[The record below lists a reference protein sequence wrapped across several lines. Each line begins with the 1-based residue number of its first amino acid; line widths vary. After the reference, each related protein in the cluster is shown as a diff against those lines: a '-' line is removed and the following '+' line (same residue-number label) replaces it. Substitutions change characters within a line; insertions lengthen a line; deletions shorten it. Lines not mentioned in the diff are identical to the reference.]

1 MKYDIRGDK
10 LVVTNAIKEYAEEK
24 VSKIEKYLASSDEI
38 MARIVVSVKGKDQK
52 VEVTIPTKN
61 LTLRAEEKSN
71 DLYAAIDLVVEKL
84 ERQIIKNKTKMLSKN
99 IKNKVSEFILT
110 DIESD
115 EDEEEEVIVKRKQ
128 LDTKPMS
135 EEEAILQMNMLGHD
149 FFIFKDDSTFS
160 VSVLY
165 RRKDGNYGL
174 IETK

>member
-99 IKNKVSEFILT
+99 
-110 DIESD
+110 
-115 EDEEEEVIVKRKQ
+115 
-128 LDTKPMS
+128 M
-135 EEEAILQMNMLGHD
+135 
-149 FFIFKDDSTFS
+149 
-160 VSVLY
+160 
-165 RRKDGNYGL
+165 
-174 IETK
+174 

>member
-10 LVVTNAIKEYAEEK
+10 LVVTNAIKEYTEEK
-24 VSKIEKYLASSDEI
+24 VSKIEKYLASSDELI
-38 MARIVVSVKGKDQK
+38 ARIVVSVKGKDQK

-61 LTLRAEEKSN
+61 LTLRAEEKNN

-115 EDEEEEVIVKRKQ
+115 EDEDEVIVKRKQ

-149 FFIFKDDSTFS
+149 FFIFKDDKTFG

-165 RRKDGNYGL
+165 RRKDGDYGL

>member
-10 LVVTNAIKEYAEEK
+10 LVVTNAIKEYTEEK
-24 VSKIEKYLASSDEI
+24 VSKIEKYLASSDELI
-38 MARIVVSVKGKDQK
+38 ARIVVSVKGKDQK

-61 LTLRAEEKSN
+61 LTLRAEEKNN

-115 EDEEEEVIVKRKQ
+115 EDEDEVIVKRKQ

-149 FFIFKDDSTFS
+149 FFIFKNDKTFG

-165 RRKDGNYGL
+165 RRKDGDYGL

>member
-61 LTLRAEEKSN
+61 LTLRAEEKNN

-84 ERQIIKNKTKMLSKN
+84 ERQIIKNKTKILSKN

-115 EDEEEEVIVKRKQ
+115 EDEEEVIVKRKQ

>member
-1 MKYDIRGDK
+1 MKFDIRGDK
-10 LVVTNAIKEYAEEK
+10 LVVTKSIREYAEEK
-24 VSKIEKYLASSDEI
+24 VARIQKYLANADEI
-38 MARIVVSVKGKDQK
+38 TARIVVSVKGKNQK

-61 LTLRAEEKSN
+61 LTLRAEEKNN

-84 ERQIIKNKTKMLSKN
+84 ERQIIKNKTKILSKN
-99 IKNKVSEFILT
+99 IKSKVNEFVLS

-115 EDEEEEVIVKRKQ
+115 EDENEAIVKRKR

-149 FFIFKDDSTFS
+149 FFIFKDDKTFETN
-160 VSVLY
+160 VLY

>member
-10 LVVTNAIKEYAEEK
+10 LVVTNAIKEYTEEK
-24 VSKIEKYLASSDEI
+24 VSKIEKYLASSDELI
-38 MARIVVSVKGKDQK
+38 ARIVVSVKGKDQK

-61 LTLRAEEKSN
+61 LTLRAEEKNN

-99 IKNKVSEFILT
+99 IKNKVSEFVLT

-115 EDEEEEVIVKRKQ
+115 EDEDEVIVKRKQ

-149 FFIFKDDSTFS
+149 FFIFKDDKTFG

-165 RRKDGNYGL
+165 RRKDGDYGL

>member
-10 LVVTNAIKEYAEEK
+10 LVVTNAIKEYTEEK
-24 VSKIEKYLASSDEI
+24 VSKIEKYLASSDELI
-38 MARIVVSVKGKDQK
+38 ARIVVSVKGKDQK

-61 LTLRAEEKSN
+61 LTLRAEEKNN

-115 EDEEEEVIVKRKQ
+115 EEEDEVIVKRKQ

-149 FFIFKDDSTFS
+149 FFIFKDDKTFG

-165 RRKDGNYGL
+165 RRKDGDYGL

>member
-10 LVVTNAIKEYAEEK
+10 LVVTNAIKEYTEEK
-24 VSKIEKYLASSDEI
+24 VSKIEKYLASSDELI
-38 MARIVVSVKGKDQK
+38 ARIVVSVKGKDQK

-61 LTLRAEEKSN
+61 LTLRAEEKNN

-115 EDEEEEVIVKRKQ
+115 EDEDEVIVKRKQ

-149 FFIFKDDSTFS
+149 FFIFKDDKTFG

>member
-115 EDEEEEVIVKRKQ
+115 EDEEEVIVKRKQ

>member
-71 DLYAAIDLVVEKL
+71 DLLYKG
-84 ERQIIKNKTKMLSKN
+84 K
-99 IKNKVSEFILT
+99 SESFEGIGEL
-110 DIESD
+110 
-115 EDEEEEVIVKRKQ
+115 
-128 LDTKPMS
+128 L
-135 EEEAILQMNMLGHD
+135 ACMNRLKGE
-149 FFIFKDDSTFS
+149 
-160 VSVLY
+160 L
-165 RRKDGNYGL
+165 
-174 IETK
+174 

>member
-61 LTLRAEEKSN
+61 LTLRAEEKNN

-115 EDEEEEVIVKRKQ
+115 EDEEEVIVKRKQ